1 MVGLELNMGI
11 LTPVKII
18 KNHQEFIDFVHEHKL
33 TEQYDQSIESYLA
46 HSNIE
51 DVTTHL
57 LPIILVESGDS
68 EDSEDN
74 LSYCFYKQSVYKFDK
89 YVMKRGD
96 NYINAWNKNSDG
108 SFNFTSLFYEW
119 STDFNEMLRAILSE
133 ISENQ

>member
-68 EDSEDN
+68 EDN
-74 LSYCFYKQSVYKFDK
+74 LSYCFYKQLVYKFDK

-119 STDFNEMLRAILSE
+119 STDFNEMLRVILSE